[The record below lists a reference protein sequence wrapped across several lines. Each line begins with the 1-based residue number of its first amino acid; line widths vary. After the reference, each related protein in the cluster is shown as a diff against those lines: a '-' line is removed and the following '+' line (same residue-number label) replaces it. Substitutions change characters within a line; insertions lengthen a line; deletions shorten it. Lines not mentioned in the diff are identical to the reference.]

1 MEGLKKKTD
10 EIMSEHTVVCDF
22 YQLAKDDDMRKD
34 SIPFFAMWRDFFKNV
49 EAACPKDD
57 KRKGAKKTMGTG
69 LSGDAQDAMRR
80 QIAEL
85 QAKFNNK

>member
-1 MEGLKKKTD
+1 
-10 EIMSEHTVVCDF
+10 
-22 YQLAKDDDMRKD
+22 MRKD
-34 SIPFFAMWRDFFKNV
+34 SIPFIKMWVDFFKNV

-69 LSGDAQDAMRR
+69 LSSNAQDAMKR

-85 QAKFNNK
+85 